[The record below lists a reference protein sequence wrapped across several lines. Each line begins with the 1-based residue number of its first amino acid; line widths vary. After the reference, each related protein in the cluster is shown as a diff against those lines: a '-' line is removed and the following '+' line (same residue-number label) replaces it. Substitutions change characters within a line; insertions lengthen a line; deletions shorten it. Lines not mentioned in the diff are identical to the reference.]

1 MPAPYLLDTTVLL
14 HWTRNSP
21 STAEMRCHMPRAMLV
36 VIGVVLLAIP
46 VAQTQ
51 TRVGGAADEAA
62 IKKNGDARSVA
73 WNKHDAKALAA
84 LFAADADR
92 VSARGVKS
100 GRVEIEKD
108 YADEFGSVYKDAV
121 LKDES
126 NKVRFLTADVAI
138 LDADHVIT
146 GRTDGTIKNHVTAIY
161 VKRNGTWALVAYRVI
176 RMQ

>member
-1 MPAPYLLDTTVLL
+1 MPKT
-14 HWTRNSP
+14 
-21 STAEMRCHMPRAMLV
+21 MLG
-36 VIGVVLLAIP
+36 VIGAVLLAIP
-46 VAQTQ
+46 MAQTQ
-51 TRVGGAADEAA
+51 TRAGTAADEAA
-62 IKKNGDARSVA
+62 IKKNGEARAAA
-73 WNKHDAKALAA
+73 WNKHEAKALGA

-92 VSARGVKS
+92 VSTRGVKS

-108 YADEFGSVYKDAV
+108 YADEFDGVYKNAM

-146 GRTDGTIKNHVTAIY
+146 GRADGTIKNHVTATY
-161 VKRNGTWALVAYRVI
+161 VKRNGTWALVTYRVI